1 MKSPIKVAAVLTLT
15 LLVAGCDA
23 GAQIAAAGAV
33 ALFGL
38 GAAAIGEASK
48 NQETYCQSGS
58 QIYTQYGG
66 CGSGTAI
73 SSEEY
78 QRLYKERAEQE
89 TQAKIAANDAAR
101 SAKTYCL
108 SSISNTPYV
117 AASGN
122 CQPADQSISEDRYRS
137 AKEEQVK
144 SLSAP
149 PSEPVEDK
157 ANPTEIATAAPPPSS
172 PAPSTSQDSAP
183 SSQVVAPP
191 PRSTPSI
198 DHSTVPHPEPTPAA
212 FTGDGLPVIPAN
224 AKPVASGTAFFVAP
238 HGVLLT
244 NHHVI
249 EGCRWVGVIDGDG
262 NIHPAVAVED
272 NAKLDLAVIR
282 SDFQNDDA
290 AAFSRDMP
298 DIGDDSFVAG
308 FPLLDTLWSLNFTN
322 GIVSAISPAGDRELL
337 QTTAAVQ
344 HGNSGGPMFDG
355 SGHVIGVVVAKLK
368 DDTAENV
375 SFAIK
380 ANVAT
385 AFIGKAGIS
394 PLLADRGADQ
404 KPSAIARSAKSLVL
418 PAVCFK

>member
-1 MKSPIKVAAVLTLT
+1 MNAPIKTAAILTLA

-38 GAAAIGEASK
+38 GAAAIGEAGK
-48 NQETYCQSGS
+48 NREAFCQSGS

-73 SSEEY
+73 TSEEY
-78 QRLYKERAEQE
+78 QRLYKERAEKE

-117 AASGN
+117 AVSGS
-122 CQPADQSISEDRYRS
+122 CQPSDQGISEDQYRS

-149 PSEPVEDK
+149 PAEPVEEDK
-157 ANPTEIATAAPPPSS
+157 SKPTEVATARPPAPLQTSAQPAQVLAPPL
-172 PAPSTSQDSAP
+172 
-183 SSQVVAPP
+183 
-191 PRSTPSI
+191 RSTPPSI
-198 DHSTVPHPEPTPAA
+198 DRSTVPHPEPTPAA
-212 FTGDGLPVIPAN
+212 FTDSGLPVIPAD
-224 AKPVASGTAFFVAP
+224 AKAVASGTAFFVAP
-238 HGVLLT
+238 HGMLLT

-249 EGCRWVGVIDGDG
+249 EGCRWVGVIGGDG
-262 NIHPAVAVED
+262 EIHPAISVED
-272 NAKLDLAVIR
+272 SPKLDLAVIR
-282 SDFQNDDA
+282 SDFQNDDV
-290 AAFSRDMP
+290 AAFARDMP
-298 DIGDDSFVAG
+298 DVGDDNFVAG

-322 GIVSAISPAGDRELL
+322 GIVSSISPAGDRELL

-380 ANVAT
+380 ATVAT
-385 AFIGKAGIS
+385 AFISKAGIS

-404 KPSAIARSAKSLVL
+404 KASTIARSAKSLVL